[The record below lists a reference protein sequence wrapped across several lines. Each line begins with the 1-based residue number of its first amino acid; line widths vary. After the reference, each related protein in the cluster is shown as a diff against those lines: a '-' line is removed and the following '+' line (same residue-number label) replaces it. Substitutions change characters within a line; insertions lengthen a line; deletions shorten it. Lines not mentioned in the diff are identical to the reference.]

1 MSELVEAFEKRIQ
14 EIMNTNF
21 FDPALAELN
30 NLLLEV
36 TNLDKEWVDK
46 NDSLEL
52 TDSEMIKIGTKML
65 TDKIYFIER
74 GLRKIRDKKINK

>member
-21 FDPALAELN
+21 FDPVLAELN

-74 GLRKIRDKKINK
+74 GLRKISDKKINK